1 MECLYI
7 TQFCCNQFNHK
18 VKKFMQSS
26 TVNQSQGLNYTEGAS
41 TAHEEHPDHR
51 MFGVVLFLVAES
63 MIFLGLFGAYLI
75 YSSVIPEWP
84 PAGTPELEMLLP
96 GVNSIILISSSF
108 VMHRGQ
114 SAIKKNDVSGLQ
126 FWFGLTAAMGAIFL
140 AGQLYEYS
148 NLEFGL
154 TTNLFTSCFFVLT
167 GFHGLHVTVGLLLI
181 LFVLQRST
189 RQNHY
194 TSEEHFGVEAS
205 ELYWHFVDV
214 VWVILFGLVYL
225 L

>member
-1 MECLYI
+1 
-7 TQFCCNQFNHK
+7 
-18 VKKFMQSS
+18 MQSS
-26 TVNQSQGLNYTEGAS
+26 TVDQSQAINYAEETGQ
-41 TAHEEHPDHR
+41 EEHPDLR

-63 MIFLGLFGAYLI
+63 MIFLGLFSAYLI
-75 YSSVIPEWP
+75 YYSVMPEWP
-84 PAGTPELEMLLP
+84 PEGTPELELLLP
-96 GVNSIILISSSF
+96 GINSIILISSSF

-114 SAIKKNDVSGLQ
+114 SAIKNNDVSGLR
-126 FWFGLTAAMGAIFL
+126 FWFGLTALMGAIFL
-140 AGQLYEYS
+140 GGQIYEYA

-154 TTNLFTSCFFVLT
+154 STNLFTSCFYVLT
-167 GFHGLHVTVGLLLI
+167 GFHGLHVTVGLFLI
-181 LFVLQRST
+181 LFVLLRS
-189 RQNHY
+189 RRENHY